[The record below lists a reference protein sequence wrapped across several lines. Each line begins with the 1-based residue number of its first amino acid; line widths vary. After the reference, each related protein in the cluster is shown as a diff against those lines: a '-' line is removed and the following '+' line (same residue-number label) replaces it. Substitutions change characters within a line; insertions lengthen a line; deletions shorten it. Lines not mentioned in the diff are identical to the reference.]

1 MENAF
6 RKHIPSF
13 KPTGLHLKC
22 EDGTDSNPLGP
33 LYYTNG
39 SQYEPVY
46 VDTGVSS
53 TGGRFA
59 SAWLSL
65 RDARRVAKSENL
77 PLEVF

>member
-1 MENAF
+1 MEI
-6 RKHIPSF
+6 RKQIPSF
-13 KPTGLHLKC
+13 KPTGLFLKS
-22 EDGTDSNPLGP
+22 EDGTDSNPVGP
-33 LYYTNG
+33 LYYTDG

-46 VDTGVSS
+46 VDAEVPSA
-53 TGGRFA
+53 GGRLA